1 MTPAANLRCATYAR
15 YSTDRQSPLSAEDQI
30 RKCREHATKQHWL
43 MLEEY
48 VYRDEA
54 FSGTNDDR
62 PGLKRL
68 LAAALL
74 QPRPFDILLIDD
86 TSRLSRNMKDTL
98 TIVECLKFA
107 GIRLVCVSQGIDTQ
121 NKQADLLLK
130 FHGIIDS
137 SYVTGLIEKTKRGME
152 SAFLRKMHVGGRCFG
167 YRNVLATDRACA
179 NEHGSP
185 AVVGTRLEIDPE
197 EAAIVRR
204 IFTLYAGGYSLK
216 RTAKFLNAEHIRSPQ
231 PREGREQSWCPSSI
245 RVILRNDRYRGLV
258 TWGRTRKDSNPR
270 TGRKVRRPS
279 DPDEVR
285 TIPIPEQR
293 VVSDELWNMVQER
306 IARVKEIYGDAGRR
320 GGLLRGRSATSPYLF
335 SGLLRCGTC
344 GGRITL
350 VAGRGKNHRQA
361 QYGCPRNAYRGTCEN
376 ALRVGRE
383 DLERQLLAHI
393 QEEVLRP
400 EVIAYALDR
409 FEQELEKAMRNASAD
424 LARMQ
429 EQKARVERRLGN
441 YMRVIADG
449 HYSPA
454 VMAEVSKCEQ
464 ELAGISNRLL
474 SGRQNSIGQQMRNI
488 RDFALSRLADIRA
501 LLCADSAQAKA
512 EIATHVQTITLQ
524 PEGPLYRASGSW
536 ESIGYCANGMCR
548 GPGTYCPNYPSPN
561 RAAAKPEQPEVVA
574 FLRDPKLWGLLRL
587 GKPDFGWH
595 LPRLR
600 KRPHP

>member
-1 MTPAANLRCATYAR
+1 MSDTLRCATYGR
-15 YSTDRQSPLSAEDQI
+15 YSTDRQNPLSAEDQI
-30 RKCREHATKQHWL
+30 RKCREHAAKQNWL
-43 MLEEY
+43 VLEDY

-74 QPRPFDILLIDD
+74 QPRPFDVLLIDD

-167 YRNVLATDRACA
+167 YRNVLVTDPSRAD
-179 NEHGSP
+179 EHGVP
-185 AVVGTRLEIDPE
+185 LVVGAKLAIDPE

-204 IFTLYAGGYSLK
+204 IFTLYADGYSLT

-231 PREGREQSWCPSSI
+231 PRDGREQSWCPSSI

-258 TWGRTRKDSNPR
+258 TWGRTRKESNPR

-279 DPDEVR
+279 DPAEVR
-285 TIPIPEQR
+285 TLQMPEQR
-293 VVSDELWNMVQER
+293 IVSDELWNQVHER
-306 IARVKEIYGDAGRR
+306 IAHVKQVYGDAGRR

-335 SGLLRCGTC
+335 SGLLKCGTC
-344 GGRITL
+344 GARITL

-361 QYGCPRNAYRGTCEN
+361 QYGCPRNASRGTCRN
-376 ALRVGRE
+376 TLRVGRE

-409 FEQELEKAMRNASAD
+409 FEQELKKALRNASAD
-424 LARMQ
+424 LARMR
-429 EQKARVERRLGN
+429 EQKARIERRLGN
-441 YMRVIADG
+441 YMRVIGDG

-454 VMAEVSKCEQ
+454 VMAEVAQCEQ
-464 ELAGISNRLL
+464 ELAEISNRLL
-474 SGRQNSIGQQMRNI
+474 SGRQNSIAQQMRNI
-488 RDFALSRLADIRA
+488 RDFALGRLADVRA
-501 LLCADSAQAKA
+501 LLGADAIQSKA
-512 EIATHVQTITLQ
+512 EIAKHIQTITLE
-524 PEGPLYRASGSW
+524 PDGRAYKVSGSW
-536 ESIGYCANGMCR
+536 DLLGTARMECAG
-548 GPGTYCPNYPSPN
+548 GQS
-561 RAAAKPEQPEVVA
+561 
-574 FLRDPKLWGLLRL
+574 
-587 GKPDFGWH
+587 
-595 LPRLR
+595 
-600 KRPHP
+600 